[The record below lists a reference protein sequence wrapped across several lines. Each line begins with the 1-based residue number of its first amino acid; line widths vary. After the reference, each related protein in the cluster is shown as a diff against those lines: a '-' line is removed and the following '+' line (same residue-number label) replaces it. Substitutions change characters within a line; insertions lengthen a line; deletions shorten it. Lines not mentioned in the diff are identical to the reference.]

1 MKLAILAAAVLA
13 PIMFALPAGSAQDR
27 GITVTS
33 LEAILKKNL
42 RSGGG
47 TAAIVATIPAGDTG
61 MGILVMSKNRL
72 YHHDRQDHVLY
83 LVRGSGTARLENA
96 SGKIETRPIKP
107 GDILELPR
115 GKKHGF
121 EKTGDQD
128 LVFLVVSAPG
138 SDALEDT
145 VFDE

>member
-47 TAAIVATIPAGDTG
+47 TAAIVATIPAG
-61 MGILVMSKNRL
+61 
-72 YHHDRQDHVLY
+72 
-83 LVRGSGTARLENA
+83 EP
-96 SGKIETRPIKP
+96 EW
-107 GDILELPR
+107 E
-115 GKKHGF
+115 F
-121 EKTGDQD
+121 
-128 LVFLVVSAPG
+128 
-138 SDALEDT
+138 
-145 VFDE
+145 

>member
-1 MKLAILAAAVLA
+1 MWKEQTMKLAILAAAVLA

-47 TAAIVATIPAGDTG
+47 TG

-72 YHHDRQDHVLY
+72 HHHDRQDHVLY

-138 SDALEDT
+138 SDAPEDT
-145 VFDE
+145 